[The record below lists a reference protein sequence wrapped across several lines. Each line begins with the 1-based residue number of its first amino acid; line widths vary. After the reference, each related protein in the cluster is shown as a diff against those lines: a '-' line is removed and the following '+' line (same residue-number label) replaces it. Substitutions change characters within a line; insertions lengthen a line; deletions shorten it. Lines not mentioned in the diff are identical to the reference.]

1 MFNKKYLFFLT
12 FFVSSFISGTE
23 SNISNYKKYKDTT
36 TQFRL
41 EQLNVTLEH
50 PWALSFIKDNELI
63 VTEKGG
69 GLFTYNLDDGSKT
82 AIKHKIPHIAYKP
95 GGAQGGLLDVY
106 HNPLDDNLYFTYS
119 HDIDGTNSS
128 SAIARGKLV
137 HDEIVSF
144 EQLLIA
150 EPN

>member
-95 GGAQGGLLDVY
+95 GVRKGVCLMCTITLWMTISILPTAMMSMETIPVQPLLRESWWMMR
-106 HNPLDDNLYFTYS
+106 L
-119 HDIDGTNSS
+119 
-128 SAIARGKLV
+128 
-137 HDEIVSF
+137 
-144 EQLLIA
+144 
-150 EPN
+150 